1 MAQQL
6 ESVPIEIVRALLAFS
21 NLAVEEAAL
30 IELAR
35 GLAEQMAAPQTFDS
49 LEDLEITQLV
59 PAFQFDPSW
68 D

>member
-1 MAQQL
+1 MAQEL

-35 GLAEQMAAPQTFDS
+35 ALAQQMAAQQTFDS
-49 LEDLEITQLV
+49 LEEIQVMRLA
-59 PAFQFDPSW
+59 PAFRFDPRW